1 MNEDIRFSV
10 LILFCCRFS
19 FGIGDVWPSEPLN
32 DQKKELMRISYETCS
47 NYIERFEAG
56 DMTLLDSSSSSS
68 SLEEALEFKLTKVLN
83 EVRSKASAILTEGLH
98 WNNTALNMYSC
109 KSKGSKE
116 NIAQM
121 TACVGQQAMGS
132 SRIPDGFLG
141 RSLPHFHVGS
151 KYPDAK
157 GFVKNSFFSGLHQ
170 QQILFAPNAALICFR
185 RTHRHRVFLS
195 HHDGSSWSCGHSSQ
209 NSRNRLHAAASHER
223 P

>member
-1 MNEDIRFSV
+1 MVDFARVKIFWLWHMALRS
-10 LILFCCRFS
+10 LMHYDRFS

-32 DQKKELMRISYETCS
+32 DQKKELMRVSYETCS
-47 NYIERFEAG
+47 NFIGRFEAG
-56 DMTLLDSSSSSS
+56 DPTLLDSSSSS

-141 RSLPHFHVGS
+141 RSLPHFPVGS

-157 GFVKNSFFSGLHQ
+157 GFVKNSFFSGS
-170 QQILFAPNAALICFR
+170 
-185 RTHRHRVFLS
+185 LS
-195 HHDGSSWSCGHSSQ
+195 
-209 NSRNRLHAAASHER
+209 
-223 P
+223 

>member
-1 MNEDIRFSV
+1 MNEDMCLSAV
-10 LILFCCRFS
+10 ILFCFRFS

-32 DQKKELMRISYETCS
+32 DQKKDLMRISYETCS

-56 DMTLLDSSSSSS
+56 DMTLLDSSSSS

-157 GFVKNSFFSGLHQ
+157 GFVKNSFFSGV
-170 QQILFAPNAALICFR
+170 R
-185 RTHRHRVFLS
+185 RRSIFVCTKCNLRFVLQDSPPPSFS
-195 HHDGSSWSCGHSSQ
+195 FT
-209 NSRNRLHAAASHER
+209 

>member
-1 MNEDIRFSV
+1 
-10 LILFCCRFS
+10 
-19 FGIGDVWPSEPLN
+19 
-32 DQKKELMRISYETCS
+32 
-47 NYIERFEAG
+47 
-56 DMTLLDSSSSSS
+56 MTLLDSSSSS

-157 GFVKNSFFSGLHQ
+157 GFVKNSFFSGVL
-170 QQILFAPNAALICFR
+170 R
-185 RTHRHRVFLS
+185 RSIFVCTKYSLTFVLQDSPPPSFS
-195 HHDGSSWSCGHSSQ
+195 FT
-209 NSRNRLHAAASHER
+209 

>member
-1 MNEDIRFSV
+1 VKPYQYFATLYQYFAN
-10 LILFCCRFS
+10 LIYHCRFS

-32 DQKKELMRISYETCS
+32 DQKKELMRVSYETCS
-47 NYIERFEAG
+47 NFIGRFEAG
-56 DMTLLDSSSSSS
+56 DPTLLDKHSSSS

-141 RSLPHFHVGS
+141 RSLPHFPVGVGS

-157 GFVKNSFFSGLHQ
+157 GFVKNSFFSGLHP
-170 QQILFAPNAALICFR
+170 LPFYLSRAL
-185 RTHRHRVFLS
+185 RVTSIIMQVSPQPSFFFTL
-195 HHDGSSWSCGHSSQ
+195 
-209 NSRNRLHAAASHER
+209 
-223 P
+223 